1 MPIYIVQ
8 EHWPV
13 TQAVERAIEA
23 PSPAAALE
31 ALRTLRDRDP
41 DWYASQR
48 SCENSDGPST
58 FAVWDEAMITEL
70 LVETPATGPDPLD
83 EALDALQAALDD
95 VDPGW
100 HANARRILARDRP
113 PPGPPPAVPDAAS
126 DP

>member
-1 MPIYIVQ
+1 MPIYIFQ

-13 TQAVERAIEA
+13 TQIVERAIEA
-23 PSPAAALE
+23 VSPAAALE
-31 ALRTLRDRDP
+31 APRALRDRDP
-41 DWYASQR
+41 DWCASQR

-58 FAVWDEAMITEL
+58 FAVWDEAMISEQ
-70 LVETPATGPDPLD
+70 LVDTPATGPDPLD

-100 HANARRILARDRP
+100 HANARRILARHRP
-113 PPGPPPAVPDAAS
+113 PPGPPPAAPDAAS

>member
-1 MPIYIVQ
+1 MRISDWSSDVCSSDLCSMPIYIVQ

-48 SCENSDGPST
+48 SCENSDGHST
-58 FAVWDEAMITEL
+58 FAVWDEAMISEL
-70 LVETPATGPDPLD
+70 LVETPSTGPDPPD

-95 VDPGW
+95 
-100 HANARRILARDRP
+100 ADRKSP
-113 PPGPPPAVPDAAS
+113 RPNSSP
-126 DP
+126 